1 MFTYEW
7 ALVLGI
13 PAAWIGLFLLYC
25 VRVALHGRYRVARL
39 ETMSESLWLP
49 RPLMEFGYWL
59 YQAPVRGLHRLG
71 VTANMLT
78 LATMPLAMVAAV
90 LIAGGRFGLGGWV
103 LLLSLTLDVFDGMV
117 ARLQGT
123 SGESGGFLDATMDRY
138 VDLISFSGFL
148 FYYRD
153 QSFSM
158 LLVLAAMLGS
168 MQVSYVRARG
178 ETLGI
183 TAEIGYM
190 RRYERAV
197 WLGAGTVLAP
207 IGSFFLEPNNAH
219 PTYHITLVVMAL
231 MAILSNLTAVLRILY
246 VLRLLTQRKTVAGE
260 PTDTEWESNHAG

>member
-1 MFTYEW
+1 MDATE
-7 ALVLGI
+7 
-13 PAAWIGLFLLYC
+13 LLDF
-25 VRVALHGRYRVARL
+25 

-153 QSFSM
+153 QSFLM

-207 IGSFFLEPNNAH
+207 IGSFFLDP
-219 PTYHITLVVMAL
+219 
-231 MAILSNLTAVLRILY
+231 
-246 VLRLLTQRKTVAGE
+246 
-260 PTDTEWESNHAG
+260 